1 VHETPKEDV
10 WFLETVLF
18 MFLLKKSTQVSKE
31 RKKQQIM
38 QRYNKNTLEN
48 SKNKTT
54 LVFLCGDDEQY
65 INVNNN
71 IH

>member
-1 VHETPKEDV
+1 
-10 WFLETVLF
+10 
-18 MFLLKKSTQVSKE
+18 VSKE

-38 QRYNKNTLEN
+38 QRYNENTLEN

-54 LVFLCGDDEQY
+54 PVFLCGDDEQY